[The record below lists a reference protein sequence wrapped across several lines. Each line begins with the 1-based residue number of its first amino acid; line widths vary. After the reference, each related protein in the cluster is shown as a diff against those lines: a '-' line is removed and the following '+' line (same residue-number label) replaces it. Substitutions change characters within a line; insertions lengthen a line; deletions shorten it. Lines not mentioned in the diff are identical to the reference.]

1 MDDAPLRL
9 PKPLEVF
16 VEEQVRSGAY
26 ADRSAVI
33 NDAVERLSKR
43 AASEEAK
50 RERLRAALADSIAR
64 LDRGEGIVVD
74 DLDAFFD
81 EIMIEATRP

>member
-9 PKPLEVF
+9 PKSLEVF

-33 NDAVERLSKR
+33 NDAVERLSKK
-43 AASEEAK
+43 AANDEAK
-50 RERLRAALADSIAR
+50 RQRLRAALADSIER
-64 LDRGEGIVVD
+64 LDRGEGIEVD
-74 DLDAFFD
+74 DLDALFD

>member
-43 AASEEAK
+43 AASEEAR

-64 LDRGEGIVVD
+64 LDRGEGIVID

>member
-43 AASEEAK
+43 AASEEAR

>member
-43 AASEEAK
+43 AASEEAR

-81 EIMIEATRP
+81 EIMTEATRP

>member
-64 LDRGEGIVVD
+64 LDRGEGIVID

>member
-1 MDDAPLRL
+1 MDDAPLKL
-9 PKPLEVF
+9 PEPLEVF

-43 AASEEAK
+43 AATEEAK
-50 RERLRAALADSIAR
+50 RERLRVALAGSIER
-64 LDRGEGIVVD
+64 LDRGEGIIVD

>member
-74 DLDAFFD
+74 DLDALFD

>member
-33 NDAVERLSKR
+33 NDAVERL
-43 AASEEAK
+43 
-50 RERLRAALADSIAR
+50 ALDLVRFGTLGFQAPYR
-64 LDRGEGIVVD
+64 IVSSPT
-74 DLDAFFD
+74 LIGA
-81 EIMIEATRP
+81 

>member
-81 EIMIEATRP
+81 EIVIEATRP